1 MYEMAVNG
9 SEPRLQGVVILV
21 AEDHQDSRELLVQA
35 LRNAGA
41 EVLAFESAGESFA
54 ALEDA
59 QPSVIV
65 ADIGLSGED
74 GYSLIR
80 RVRAHS
86 AEAIH
91 SIPAFAVTAYAS
103 VSDRAQALGL
113 GFQQHLPKPVDPVRL
128 IEAIH
133 EVARRSRRA

>member
-1 MYEMAVNG
+1 MLTAANAR
-9 SEPRLQGVVILV
+9 PD
-21 AEDHQDSRELLVQA
+21 AE
-35 LRNAGA
+35 NAGA
-41 EVLAFESAGESFA
+41 EVAAFESAADALA
-54 ALEDA
+54 ALEHL

-91 SIPAFAVTAYAS
+91 SIPAIAVTAYATP
-103 VSDRAQALGL
+103 SDRAQALGV
-113 GFQQHLPKPVDPVRL
+113 GFQQHLAKPVDPIPL
-128 IEAIH
+128 IAAIH
-133 EVARRSRRA
+133 EVTRRSRKP